1 MSKNMIYFTPQMTTF
16 WVDGHF
22 IYHVLFLHSLNNE
35 YLSSY
40 ISILLHLVSYFNAIR
55 VKNAVTKDIIDT

>member
-1 MSKNMIYFTPQMTTF
+1 MSKNMLYFTPQMTTF
-16 WVDGHF
+16 WVDVHF
-22 IYHVLFLHSLNNE
+22 IHVLFPHSLNNE